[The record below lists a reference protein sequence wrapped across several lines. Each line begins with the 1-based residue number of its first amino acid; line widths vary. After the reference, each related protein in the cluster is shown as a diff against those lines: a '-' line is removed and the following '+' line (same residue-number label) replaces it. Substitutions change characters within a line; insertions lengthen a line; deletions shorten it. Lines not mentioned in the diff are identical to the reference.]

1 MAEELMLTTE
11 QALAVIAILTPILIW
26 LIRKPMKIEIEV
38 KEPVVEE
45 KQPERNLRYL
55 QIRTYYG
62 G

>member
-1 MAEELMLTTE
+1 MTEELMLTTE
-11 QALAVIAILTPILIW
+11 QALAVIAISTPILIW

-38 KEPVVEE
+38 KEPVVKE
-45 KQPERNLRYL
+45 KQPQRNLRYL